1 MESNNNKLK
10 KKSIIIAYNE
20 EDEDQEEEEFKI
32 KSVYDLNKQESND
45 IDNNT
50 NEIKQLDNTNI
61 EHKEEKEEEKEEVL
75 EEEEEDE
82 EQVLFP
88 KIINRDPSIDSDYDS
103 DLDLNN
109 SESISINQLKA
120 HKYLG

>member
-20 EDEDQEEEEFKI
+20 EDEDLEEEEFKI

-45 IDNNT
+45 IDINT

-61 EHKEEKEEEKEEVL
+61 EHKEEKEEEK
-75 EEEEEDE
+75 
-82 EQVLFP
+82 
-88 KIINRDPSIDSDYDS
+88 KC
-103 DLDLNN
+103 
-109 SESISINQLKA
+109 
-120 HKYLG
+120 